1 MIINEL
7 TYQEIATEANE
18 LEGGVDFS
26 INSTI
31 FQQKTTVLQTA
42 STSGPGG
49 SSSVAN
55 GGSLKI
61 NTAGFAALVL
71 GA

>member
-26 INSTI
+26 VNYTK
-31 FQQKTTVLQTA
+31 FHQKTSILQTA
-42 STSGPGG
+42 TTSGPGG
-49 SSSVAN
+49 SSSVSN
-55 GGSLKI
+55 GGSLQI
-61 NTAGFAALVL
+61 GTAGLAAIVL